1 MIRSYVKDFFIERDG
16 KTIQLTQ
23 NELDAII
30 RAHVREDIRLSILWW
45 AGADAE
51 FSGDDESERMYKL
64 VSDNRFMRKLVNSF
78 EEPFFDE
85 MRMAI
90 DDNAAATIDMIE
102 DAFLRE
108 RVREVQEES

>member
-16 KTIQLTQ
+16 KSIQLTEG
-23 NELDAII
+23 ELDAII

-51 FSGDDESERMYKL
+51 FSGDEESEKMYRL
-64 VSDNRFMRKLVNSF
+64 VSDNRFMRKLINSF
-78 EEPFFDE
+78 SEPFFE
-85 MRMAI
+85 ELRMAV
-90 DDNAAATIDMIE
+90 DDSAAATIDMIE

>member
-45 AGADAE
+45 AGRDAD
-51 FSGDDESERMYKL
+51 FSGDEESEKMYRL

-78 EEPFFDE
+78 SEPFFE
-85 MRMAI
+85 ELRMAV
-90 DDNAAATIDMIE
+90 DDSAAATINKIE
-102 DAFLRE
+102 DSFLRE
-108 RVREVQEES
+108 RVRKVQEKS